1 MLLRGL
7 TPALGYTLVKSVYED
22 AAAKPLSKKAV
33 QDAVHHAALDAF
45 DNASNPNRTRGG
57 LKKCNDM

>member
-1 MLLRGL
+1 ML
-7 TPALGYTLVKSVYED
+7 TSAIGYTLVKTIYED
-22 AAAKPLSKKAV
+22 AEEKFLADQTV
-33 QDAVHHAALDAF
+33 QDAVECAALDAF